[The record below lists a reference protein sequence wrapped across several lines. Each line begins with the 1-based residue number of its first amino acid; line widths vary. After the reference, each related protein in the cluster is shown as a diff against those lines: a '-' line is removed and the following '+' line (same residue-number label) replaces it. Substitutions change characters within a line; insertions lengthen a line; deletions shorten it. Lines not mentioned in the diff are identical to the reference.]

1 VFTVEEKKRFEQLF
15 GEMLDDPSIALIA
28 DAALLRLKGL
38 RAVERAA
45 EDKNG
50 MVVVK
55 QTATKQTSPGPDGKP
70 RVVETAHIE
79 KVDVTAPM
87 SDLLVKAGRL
97 IGEAMM
103 LRQKT
108 GITVEGDVV
117 INEATAA
124 RVLSEEFGDSGALNV
139 PDDGQPGK

>member
-1 VFTVEEKKRFEQLF
+1 MAGRWDRHALSQRRVPAS
-15 GEMLDDPSIALIA
+15 DPAVALIA
-28 DAALLRLKGL
+28 DAALLRLKAL

-45 EDKNG
+45 EDRNG
-50 MVVVK
+50 MIITK

-87 SDLLVKAGRL
+87 SDLPVKAGRL
-97 IGEAMM
+97 IGDAMM
-103 LRQKT
+103 LQQKT

-117 INEATAA
+117 ITEARAA
-124 RVLSEEFGDSGALNV
+124 EILRDEFHDAGALA
-139 PDDGQPGK
+139 PADDGLSGK